1 MNSKADKMNWADVI
15 NETLRYLEE
24 NLMTFKVSK
33 EAAGKKK
40 IEDP

>member
-24 NLMTFKVSK
+24 SLMTFKGQK

-40 IEDP
+40 IEDS